1 MWVGRVGPILQ
12 RPLHALPQRPYTIDN
27 AELLRD
33 YTPRSTMVIYKLG
46 LQPLQNES
54 QRIYIILQMLHT

>member
-1 MWVGRVGPILQ
+1 MCVGRVGPILQ
-12 RPLHALPQRPYTIDN
+12 RPLHALPQGPYTIDN

-46 LQPLQNES
+46 LQPLQN
-54 QRIYIILQMLHT
+54 